1 MNPSHAALS
10 PEQRAFLDRLARC
23 SLSDAAFLVALLA
36 VSGLEFDK
44 ARRIHSLDLQ
54 PVSGLTRSE
63 WMLAVDELVMLG
75 AFDREHPRSYHRRQP
90 AYRLGWRFRPGA
102 DELDP
107 PRGDA
112 S

>member
-1 MNPSHAALS
+1 
-10 PEQRAFLDRLARC
+10 
-23 SLSDAAFLVALLA
+23 
-36 VSGLEFDK
+36 
-44 ARRIHSLDLQ
+44 
-54 PVSGLTRSE
+54 
-63 WMLAVDELVMLG
+63 MLAVDELVMLG